1 MMANHF
7 TDSAFQCFSQ
17 NAHEVTFRTTLHETS
32 QFSIMELINAILQWI
47 DAGAVTSL
55 SGVLLTVDPQCE
67 IIIESIIDPECT
79 TVTPPYPVTTT
90 NLTFTKETTTYLTD
104 STTSIVSTSKTSTKG
119 A

>member
-7 TDSAFQCFSQ
+7 TESAFQCFSQ
-17 NAHEVTFRTTLHETS
+17 NGHEVTFRTTLHETS

-67 IIIESIIDPECT
+67 VIIESIIDPECT
-79 TVTPPYPVTTT
+79 STVTPPYPVTTT
-90 NLTFTKETTTYLTD
+90 NLTVTKETTTYHTD
-104 STTSIVSTSKTSTKG
+104 SIVSTSKTSTKG